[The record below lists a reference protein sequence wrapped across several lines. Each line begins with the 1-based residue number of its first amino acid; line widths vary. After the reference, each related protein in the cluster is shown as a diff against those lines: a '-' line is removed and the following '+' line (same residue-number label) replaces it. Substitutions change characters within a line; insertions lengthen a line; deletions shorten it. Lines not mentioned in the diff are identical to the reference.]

1 MIVPP
6 RTAPTPTTGTATAT
20 AIAVRWTAVVLV
32 AAALWIALDLRS
44 TLAHAVDR
52 IDRTADGLRIDPRS
66 ATAAEFELIP
76 GIGPATAGRIVAHRL
91 DHGADALLVED
102 EDGGPRWR
110 LEVVPG
116 VGPITAR
123 RAAAYLERPVIA
135 ERTTGSAVTP

>member
-1 MIVPP
+1 M
-6 RTAPTPTTGTATAT
+6 ATAAA
-20 AIAVRWTAVVLV
+20 AIAVRWTAVLLV
-32 AAALWIALDLRS
+32 GAALWIALDLWS
-44 TLAHAVDR
+44 TLVHAVDR
-52 IDRTADGLRIDPRS
+52 IERPADGLRIDPRS

-123 RAAAYLERPVIA
+123 RAAPYLERPVTA
-135 ERTTGSAVTP
+135 DGTTRSVVTP